1 MKKNNGQNGITLIA
15 LVVTIVVLLIL
26 AGITI
31 TYVLQDGGIFG
42 TAQKAASETE
52 LAVVREY
59 ASGGVIACIGHAYDP
74 TATTKN
80 YDTIMVNS
88 FPAKAFGE
96 TAPTL
101 GVTVSNGVVSMGEK
115 EVTVNGKIY
124 TVSIANSVVTVEA
137 KAVTTPSGD

>member
-52 LAVVREY
+52 LAVIKDY
-59 ASGGVIACIGHAYDP
+59 ASGGVIACYGNEYTPLADGE
-74 TATTKN
+74 TRKAAGEVMK
-80 YDTIMVNS
+80 DS
-88 FPAKAFGE
+88 FPAGAFAA
-96 TAPTL
+96 TPT
-101 GVTVSNGVVSMGEK
+101 VTVSSTGVTMAGTD
-115 EVTVNGKIY
+115 VTVNGKVY
-124 TVSIANSVVTVEA
+124 TVTITNSAITVVA
-137 KAVTTPSGD
+137 KSTPESGS